1 MAERLVPPAREHKEP
16 RVLTTTEYEALLRA
30 CSHDI
35 RDAGIMELLLQI
47 GIRDSLLASGW

>member
-47 GIRDSLLASGW
+47 GIRDSLLASG